1 MTRPA
6 SLGIVA
12 FVVAAMAIIAFQE
25 STVKLLT
32 DHVSIWQL
40 HVIRSILVIGFA
52 FTAARFISELEAR
65 PILNMRWALVRSGC
79 FSTAFFLL
87 YSGLPFLSLAQSGSV
102 FFTAPLFITLFA
114 ALFLRE
120 TIGPRRIIALA
131 LGFSGVLVT
140 AQPWNDTFNL
150 AILFPLF
157 GALAYA
163 LGVMVTRGRCNEES
177 ALSLQI
183 VHHTIFGA
191 LSFIGLIAM
200 LVLPVDGTL
209 RAEYPFLLGGLS
221 TFGLI
226 VSILIVLNAATNFI
240 GAFMLTYAYQNNE
253 ASGIAPLEY
262 SYLAIAPILDFLI
275 WQTLPGW
282 STLAGIILVA
292 SAGVFI
298 AIRSGT
304 TPAPKVSAP
313 KSG

>member
-1 MTRPA
+1 
-6 SLGIVA
+6 
-12 FVVAAMAIIAFQE
+12 MAIIAFQE

-40 HVIRSILVIGFA
+40 HVLRSILVISFA
-52 FTAARFISELEAR
+52 LAAARWITALDAR
-65 PILNMRWALVRSGC
+65 PIQDMKWALLRSAC

-114 ALFLRE
+114 ALFLGE
-120 TIGPRRIIALA
+120 SIGPRRIAALV

-140 AQPWNDTFNL
+140 AQPWNEALNL

-163 LGVMVTRGRCNEES
+163 LGVMVTRGRCNHES

-183 VHHTIFGA
+183 VHHTMFG
-191 LSFIGLIAM
+191 LFSLVGLIAM
-200 LVLPVDGTL
+200 LTLQVDGEL
-209 RAEYPFLLGGLS
+209 RAEYPFLLGGWS
-221 TFGLI
+221 AFGIAIGGLI
-226 VSILIVLNAATNFI
+226 ILNAATNFI

-262 SYLAIAPILDFLI
+262 SYLAVAPILDLLL
-275 WQTLPGW
+275 WGTLPGW

-292 SAGVFI
+292 SAGIFI

-304 TPAPKVSAP
+304 PPRPTVSAP
-313 KSG
+313 KSD

>member
-1 MTRPA
+1 
-6 SLGIVA
+6 
-12 FVVAAMAIIAFQE
+12 MAIIALQE
-25 STVKLLT
+25 ATVKLLT

-40 HVIRSILVIGFA
+40 HVIRSILVVTFA
-52 FTAARFISELEAR
+52 LAAARWIAGLEAR
-65 PILNMRWALVRSGC
+65 PIRNMKWALIRSAC

-87 YSGLPFLSLAQSGSV
+87 YSGLPFLSLAQSGAV

-114 ALFLRE
+114 ALFLGE
-120 TIGPRRIIALA
+120 SIGPRRIAALA

-140 AQPWNDTFNL
+140 AQPWNDALNL

-163 LGVMVTRGRCNEES
+163 LGVMVTRGRCNHES

-183 VHHTIFGA
+183 VHHSMFGIF
-191 LSFIGLIAM
+191 SFFGLIAM
-200 LVLPVDGTL
+200 MALPISAEL
-209 RAEYPFLLGGLS
+209 RDSYPFLLGGWS
-221 TFGLI
+221 GFGIGIGL
-226 VSILIVLNAATNFI
+226 LIVLNAATNFV

-262 SYLAIAPILDFLI
+262 SYLAVAPLLDLLL

-298 AIRSGT
+298 AIRSGA
-304 TPAPKVSAP
+304 TPEPKVSAP
-313 KSG
+313 ESD